1 MKNITS
7 NCNVESNNCG
17 KGDKGGGGGGGGGGG
32 DNIMRLNNHQD
43 NFRNI

>member
-7 NCNVESNNCG
+7 NYNAVGGNNFG
-17 KGDKGGGGGGGGGGG
+17 KGDKGGGCGGG

>member
-7 NCNVESNNCG
+7 NYNAVDGNNFG
-17 KGDKGGGGGGGGGGG
+17 KGDKGGGGG
-32 DNIMRLNNHQD
+32 DNIMQLYNHQD